1 MKYALLGLGLALLS
15 AGSWSQELPFSLP
28 YLQAGG
34 FGCHACHGVYADG
47 GMQVG
52 GNIRGASLAD
62 LERSLHEQPTMRALA
77 AALDATSKASIVDY
91 LQQLAELPLLRL
103 HLGQE
108 HWQQEP
114 VVAGQW
120 MQILVYNAELQP
132 VVLDL
137 SDLGL
142 EKVTLRA
149 RAEHS
154 FVWQAQT
161 GSYQLGTYQLEIP

>member
-1 MKYALLGLGLALLS
+1 MKYALFGLGLALWS
-15 AGSWSQELPFSLP
+15 TGAGSQELPFSLP

-47 GMQVG
+47 GLQVG
-52 GNIRGASLAD
+52 GNIRGASLVEF
-62 LERSLHEQPTMRALA
+62 ERSLHEQPTMRALA
-77 AALDATSKASIVDY
+77 AALDADTKVSIVEY
-91 LQQLAELPLLRL
+91 LQQLGDLPLLRL

-120 MQILVYNAELQP
+120 MQILAYNTDLEP

-142 EKVTLRA
+142 GSVTLRP

-154 FVWQAQT
+154 LVWLAQT
-161 GSYQLGTYQLEIP
+161 GQFQLGPYQLVIP